1 MLLYFSSRSLP
12 YSYCNISTCCL
23 DFLLQWKIICTA
35 KKKMFLSWSCQQCER
50 FQKLLL
56 FRKSSPEILFF
67 QTLNAQVWIKIHG
80 KLYFGTDFAQT
91 WKFAWLDCSFSLKL
105 IINQL
110 IIYYLI
116 HLFVVFNRQYVSV
129 VNSQNLFHSSSLY
142 IMFLPLHCGMLIF
155 CCETPAMM
163 LEGF

>member
-110 IIYYLI
+110 LLICSVMVCFLFSFLSGQSRQKLQRSKQLLWIYS
-116 HLFVVFNRQYVSV
+116 LFQWHNTS
-129 VNSQNLFHSSSLY
+129 HA
-142 IMFLPLHCGMLIF
+142 LPSRAEI
-155 CCETPAMM
+155 
-163 LEGF
+163 

>member
-35 KKKMFLSWSCQQCER
+35 KKKTFLSWSCQQCER

-110 IIYYLI
+110 LLICSVMVCFLFSFLSGQSRQKLQRSKQLLWIY
-116 HLFVVFNRQYVSV
+116 
-129 VNSQNLFHSSSLY
+129 SLWWWHNVPHA
-142 IMFLPLHCGMLIF
+142 LPSRAEI
-155 CCETPAMM
+155 
-163 LEGF
+163 